1 MYLLPI
7 DFIDVHYNNSASA
20 DYAPFPWKPL
30 WVNHGFAIV
39 FTQAEKGAWHNLNEI
54 NIISEHLFFLDK
66 KATEQRSTVQRV
78 WVFIVMFNRQAR
90 ATNPWNGTT

>member
-7 DFIDVHYNNSASA
+7 DFIDVHYNNSTSA

-54 NIISEHLFFLDK
+54 NIISEHLFFF
-66 KATEQRSTVQRV
+66 R
-78 WVFIVMFNRQAR
+78 
-90 ATNPWNGTT
+90 